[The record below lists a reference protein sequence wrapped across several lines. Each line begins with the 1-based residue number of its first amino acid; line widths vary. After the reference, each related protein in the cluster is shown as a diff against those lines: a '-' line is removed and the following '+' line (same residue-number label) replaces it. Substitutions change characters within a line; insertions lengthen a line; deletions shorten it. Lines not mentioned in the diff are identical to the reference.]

1 MEESSVRAIFIAKTC
16 IAAPVGVERYQALR
30 VVAGYPNSEL

>member
-16 IAAPVGVERYQALR
+16 IAARGGGGYQALR